1 MEKNTM
7 VNTFIPVASA
17 IGGTVTYVVLGLL
30 ADEGVIP
37 HLSFLG
43 EISGGLTVGGLLF
56 FILRWALKRND
67 SLTDKLHQMHEE
79 RNRIAEERYN
89 KLESKL
95 DEIILKK

>member
-7 VNTFIPVASA
+7 VNSFIPLASA
-17 IGGTVTYVVLGLL
+17 AGGIVTYVVLGFIVP
-30 ADEGVIP
+30 D
-37 HLSFLG
+37 
-43 EISGGLTVGGLLF
+43 ISIVSEVGGGLTVGGLLF